1 MLGLRHPA
9 YPRQEE
15 EVRLPWGHGLSTYSK
30 FVADV
35 VPARLAHAGAMG
47 LDADHERRLGVPES
61 LLIPHPHDTC
71 ARCRRW
77 RYPQRRRRRRWVCLS
92 SSVKS
97 SA

>member
-47 LDADHERRLGVPES
+47 LDADHERRLGVPDES
-61 LLIPHPHDTC
+61 VALGTRAASSRYLRALSAVALPAAAAPAQVNIPIEF
-71 ARCRRW
+71 
-77 RYPQRRRRRRWVCLS
+77 
-92 SSVKS
+92 
-97 SA
+97 